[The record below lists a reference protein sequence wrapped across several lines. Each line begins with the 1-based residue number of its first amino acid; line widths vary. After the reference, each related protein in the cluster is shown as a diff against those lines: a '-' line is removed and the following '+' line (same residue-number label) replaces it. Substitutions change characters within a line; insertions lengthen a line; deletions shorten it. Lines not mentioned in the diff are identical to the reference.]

1 MRVLLLL
8 LAAMLVTVAI
18 YWPGLTG
25 PFVLDDNAA
34 FGALHGWLAGKASWQ
49 EVVPGNA
56 SWLYARPVSML
67 SFMLSGWLGG
77 DVPFSYKLGNLIV
90 HLTCGLLGWQVL
102 RRALARDERLAPH
115 AELIA
120 GLLAALWLLHPL
132 HASTVLYA
140 VQRMA
145 QLSTLF
151 VLASLWTY
159 LQARRR
165 IDEGRIRPALALL
178 FLLCPLLMLAG
189 LLSKQNGAVAPALCL
204 VLELA
209 YFGRPRPK
217 PVLAFFGLFLALPL
231 LGAAALLT
239 LAPERLLD
247 GYAEWDFSLGQR
259 LLTQARVLVDYLG
272 TLLLPYA
279 PRMGLYTDDF
289 TTSTGLLA
297 PPSTLLSLLLLGAI
311 SIAAIALRKR
321 APSLFA
327 GWFFFLVAHGVESSF
342 LPIEMYYEHRNYLP
356 SIGVLLAAA
365 GLGALAPRR
374 AEPAQG
380 PNRLALVAVAGLAA
394 VLAFATLGR
403 ALVWR
408 HYDTIVMQALRFHPD
423 SMRAHLD
430 LSTLALLGG
439 KYDESERLLSQLAKS
454 PTPRNRL
461 MANLNL
467 ITTQCLR
474 NGKAD
479 RALLQ
484 RALADAQPQLTI
496 FESQTLMQMA
506 KIAGKGCGDVSLL
519 DMAQTTEKLID
530 AAHAQPDNLRSKWVT
545 RAIAAEFYARARHWQ
560 QAEAQAAL
568 AWQPGADFA
577 VGEML
582 VRLYVQNGKLT
593 EAERTYA
600 SLRAQTRPYD
610 GAGQKYLR
618 ELREL
623 IDERRRRDA
632 AARAPAAPAAQP
644 H

>member
-1 MRVLLLL
+1 MRVRLLL
-8 LAAMLVTVAI
+8 LAAMLVSVAI

-77 DVPFSYKLGNLIV
+77 DAPFSYKLGNLIV
-90 HLTCGLLGWQVL
+90 HLICGALGWQVL
-102 RRALARDERLAPH
+102 RRVLARDTRLAPH
-115 AELIA
+115 ADLIA
-120 GLLAALWLLHPL
+120 ALLTMLWLLHPL

-159 LQARRR
+159 LQARQAL
-165 IDEGRIRPALALL
+165 DQGRLRPALGLL

-209 YFGRPRPK
+209 YFRGPRPK
-217 PVLAFFGLFLALPL
+217 PVWAFFGLSLVLPL

-239 LAPERLLD
+239 FAPERLLD
-247 GYAEWDFSLGQR
+247 GYAEWDFTLGQR
-259 LLTQARVLVDYLG
+259 LLTQARALVDYLG

-289 TTSTGLLA
+289 ATSTGLLS
-297 PPSTLLSLLLLGAI
+297 PPSTLFALLLLTAI
-311 SIAAIALRKR
+311 SVAAIALRKR

-356 SIGVLLAAA
+356 SIGVLLAVA

-374 AEPAQG
+374 TDSAPG
-380 PNRLALVAVAGLAA
+380 PNRLALAAVIGLAA

-408 HYDTIVMQALRFHPD
+408 HYDTIVMQALKFHPD

-439 KYDESERLLSQLAKS
+439 KYDESERLLMQLAKS

-467 ITTQCLR
+467 VTTQCLR
-474 NGKAD
+474 DGKAD

-506 KIAGKGCGDVSLL
+506 KVAGKGCGEVSLL

-530 AAHAQPDNLRSKWVT
+530 AAHAQPDGLRSKWVT

-568 AWQPGADFA
+568 AWHPGADFA

-582 VRLYVQNGKLT
+582 VRLYLHNGKLSD
-593 EAERTYA
+593 AERTYA
-600 SLRAQTRPYD
+600 GLKAQTRPYD
-610 GAGQKYLR
+610 GIGQKYLR
-618 ELREL
+618 ELGTA
-623 IDERRRRDA
+623 IAQARRRE
-632 AARAPAAPAAQP
+632 AARGAQP
-644 H
+644 PSTP